1 MSDYNLVSTGPD
13 RWLAPDALAA
23 ALAES
28 FPGTELG
35 HDLLPGAP
43 VALWAYVPDGDG
55 HTGEV
60 TLDDTGRMVSFTD
73 TSREGVARVVV
84 ELARRFP
91 GPGLQLWRWA
101 ADPVEVTAAT
111 RPADL
116 LSVAGG

>member
-1 MSDYNLVSTGPD
+1 MSDYNLVSTGTG

-28 FPGTELG
+28 FPGTEFG

-73 TSREGVARVVV
+73 TSREGVARVAV

-91 GPGLQLWRWA
+91 APGLQLWRWA
-101 ADPVEVTAAT
+101 GEPVPVTAQTEA
-111 RPADL
+111 ADL
-116 LSVAGG
+116 LSAAG